1 MLIVFTGV
9 SSRVKI
15 SYCLLFL
22 WFCCA
27 AVNADELHLIVSGKS
42 IHFGTDTSFNEQN
55 WGLGF
60 EYDFKE
66 RNNWIPLITGASF
79 KDSLENTSNYIGGG
93 SKRRFLLGDDPEGL
107 HVDAGVIG
115 FVMTRQDYKNN
126 DPFLGALPFISVG
139 NSRFAVNII
148 YVPEIVPKMV
158 AFVYFQ
164 ATFKLA
170 EF

>member
-1 MLIVFTGV
+1 M
-9 SSRVKI
+9 
-15 SYCLLFL
+15 
-22 WFCCA
+22 A
-27 AVNADELHLIVSGKS
+27 AV
-42 IHFGTDTSFNEQN
+42 
-55 WGLGF
+55 
-60 EYDFKE
+60 
-66 RNNWIPLITGASF
+66 ASA
-79 KDSLENTSNYIGGG
+79 G
-93 SKRRFLLGDDPEGL
+93 FLLGDDPEGL

-139 NSRFAVNII
+139 NSRVAVNII

>member
-1 MLIVFTGV
+1 V
-9 SSRVKI
+9 
-15 SYCLLFL
+15 
-22 WFCCA
+22 
-27 AVNADELHLIVSGKS
+27 AVA
-42 IHFGTDTSFNEQN
+42 
-55 WGLGF
+55 
-60 EYDFKE
+60 
-66 RNNWIPLITGASF
+66 
-79 KDSLENTSNYIGGG
+79 
-93 SKRRFLLGDDPEGL
+93 KRRFLLGDDPEGL

-139 NSRFAVNII
+139 NSRFAVNIT

-164 ATFKLA
+164 ATFRIA